1 MKANYIEPSCVV
13 YRIDSC
19 ILLSG
24 STKTYFEDPT
34 IVPREEETD

>member
-1 MKANYIEPSCVV
+1 MKANYIEPTFVV

-19 ILLSG
+19 TLLSG
-24 STKTYFEDPT
+24 STTSFFDDPT